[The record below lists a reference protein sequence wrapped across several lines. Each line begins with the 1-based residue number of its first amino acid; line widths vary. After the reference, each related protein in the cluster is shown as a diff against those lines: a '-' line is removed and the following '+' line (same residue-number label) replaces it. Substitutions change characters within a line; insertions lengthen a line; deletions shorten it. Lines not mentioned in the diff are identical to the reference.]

1 MIDLKSLA
9 RMESSRLYI
18 KTRLEILDEQHFED
32 INQIFRDIFSK
43 LLIGFL
49 SRGGCYRELPR
60 NVDRSPNIC
69 AQ

>member
-9 RMESSRLYI
+9 RMESSRLDI

>member
-32 INQIFRDIFSK
+32 INQIFVTFSQN
-43 LLIGFL
+43 
-49 SRGGCYRELPR
+49 S
-60 NVDRSPNIC
+60 
-69 AQ
+69 

>member
-9 RMESSRLYI
+9 RMESSRLDI

-43 LLIGFL
+43 LLIDFL
-49 SRGGCYRELPR
+49 SRGGRYRELPR
-60 NVDRSPNIC
+60 NVDRLPNIC